1 LDLQATLER
10 QRGALNVSLEGSVGA
25 WGTAEPATG
34 CLVTDVATERDALI
48 ADLALR
54 HGNSSSGD
62 GLPTQ
67 LSCDTLMKDN
77 TIHTHLMQTRQA
89 EVGQIWLSTPVIAKF
104 IIAQLQHM
112 PSVIGVGKSAVPLNH
127 PDAWQQIAVHRA
139 DALEVPLVIVDTVAL
154 APTVDAVTDNLT
166 TAVSRWCGMAVAVDV
181 AVVRVAPASSTHP
194 A

>member
-25 WGTAEPATG
+25 WGTTEPATG
-34 CLVTDVATERDALI
+34 CLVTDITTERDALI

-54 HGNSSSGD
+54 HDNSSSGD

-67 LSCDTLMKDN
+67 LSCDTLMKDD
-77 TIHTHLMQTRQA
+77 TIHTQAMQTRQT

-104 IIAQLQHM
+104 VVVQLRQI
-112 PSVIGVGKSAVPLNH
+112 PSVLGVGKSVVPLTH
-127 PDAWQQIAVHRA
+127 RDAWQQIIVHRA
-139 DALEVPLVIVDTVAL
+139 DALEVPLVIVDTVPLASTIDHITTQLQLAL
-154 APTVDAVTDNLT
+154 GQ
-166 TAVSRWCGMAVAVDV
+166 WCGMAVHVDV
-181 AVVRVAPASSTHP
+181 TVVHVAPASSTHT

>member
-1 LDLQATLER
+1 MDLKATLER

-54 HGNSSSGD
+54 HDNSSSGD

-77 TIHTHLMQTRQA
+77 TIHTHVMQTRQT

-104 IIAQLQHM
+104 VIAQLRQI
-112 PSVIGVGKSAVPLNH
+112 PSVIGVGKRAMPLTH
-127 PDAWQQIAVHRA
+127 PDAWQQVIVHRA
-139 DALEVPLVIVDTVAL
+139 DALEVPLVIVDTVPL
-154 APTVDAVTDNLT
+154 APTVDVVTQQLQST
-166 TAVSRWCGMAVAVDV
+166 VSDWCGMTVAVDV
-181 AVVRVAPASSTHP
+181 AVVRVAPAS
-194 A
+194 

>member
-1 LDLQATLER
+1 MDLQATLER

-54 HGNSSSGD
+54 HDNSSSGD

-77 TIHTHLMQTRQA
+77 TIHTHVMQTR
-89 EVGQIWLSTPVIAKF
+89 ETDVGQIWLSTPVIAKF
-104 IIAQLQHM
+104 VVIQLRQT
-112 PSVIGVGKSAVPLNH
+112 PSIRAVGTSAVPLNH
-127 PDAWQQIAVHRA
+127 PDAWKHIIVHRA
-139 DALEVPLVIVDTVAL
+139 DALEVPLVIVDTVPL
-154 APTVDAVTDNLT
+154 APTIDTVTEQLQ
-166 TAVSRWCGMAVAVDV
+166 TALSRWCGMAVAVDV
-181 AVVRVAPASSTHP
+181 AIVRVAPASSTHP

>member
-54 HGNSSSGD
+54 HDNSSSGD

-77 TIHTHLMQTRQA
+77 TIHTHLMQTKET
-89 EVGQIWLSTPVIAKF
+89 EVGQIWLSTPVITKF
-104 IIAQLQHM
+104 VIAQLQQI
-112 PSVIGVGKSAVPLNH
+112 PSVLGVGKSSVSLTH
-127 PDAWQQIAVHRA
+127 PDAWQQIVVHRA
-139 DALEVPLVIVDTVAL
+139 DALEVPLIIVDTVPL
-154 APTVDAVTDNLT
+154 APTVAAVTDQLT
-166 TAVSRWCGMAVAVDV
+166 TAVSRWCGMTVMLDV

>member
-1 LDLQATLER
+1 MDLQATLER

-54 HGNSSSGD
+54 HDNSSSGD

-77 TIHTHLMQTRQA
+77 TIHTQVMQTRQTK
-89 EVGQIWLSTPVIAKF
+89 VGQIWLSTPVIAKF
-104 IIAQLQHM
+104 VIAQLRQM
-112 PSVIGVGKSAVPLNH
+112 PSVLAVGKTAVALHH
-127 PDAWQQIAVHRA
+127 PDAWQQIVVHRA
-139 DALEVPLVIVDTVAL
+139 DALEIPLVIVDTAPL
-154 APTVDAVTDNLT
+154 ASTVSDIT
-166 TAVSRWCGMAVAVDV
+166 TQLHQTVSRWCGVVVTVDV
-181 AVVRVAPASSTHP
+181 AVVRVATHITHS
-194 A
+194 